1 MNQDVLAISGTKR
14 WHDKGYTGKDVTIA
28 VLDDFVMS
36 DIIKLYDSTLES
48 SHGLNVC
55 KSAIVT
61 APDAR
66 IIMLKFKG
74 KGADKQKCIQW
85 IKDNKPDLINVSLAG
100 ARIQSKEFVELE
112 GYPLVCATGNDGAE
126 EPLYPAAFDFSLK
139 VGSYDHYL
147 NCIARYS
154 NRGHDVLGLNP
165 YIPNSRGDWWRPFG
179 TSHASPFAT
188 GQLACYIQYLKEQG
202 IKPTPQMLY
211 DFAKQHK
218 ADNGLF
224 VLPDLLKLEVPV
236 MRDLDLLHPDLKV
249 KAEKLIELAKSKGI
263 NIILSQT
270 WRTKAEQDT
279 LYAQGRTT
287 PGSIVTNVKY
297 PFSLHCWGVAF
308 DVAVIINGKAS
319 WIAAHFDQVGPLGES
334 LGLEWGGRWQNFPD
348 RPHFQL
354 PNISVSDLIK
364 KYGAPENYKESWSD
378 LKEVENVAGFE
389 GPAKVVYKGKE
400 LNAGILEGRT
410 FVELRALAEL
420 LDLKIYWD
428 NTTKTVTLS

>member
-1 MNQDVLAISGTKR
+1 MNQNVLAISGTKR
-14 WHDKGYTGKDVTIA
+14 WHDKGYTGKGVTVT
-28 VLDDFVMS
+28 VLDDFAMT
-36 DIIKLYDSTLES
+36 DIIRQYDANLDST
-48 SHGLNVC
+48 HGLNVC
-55 KSAIVT
+55 KSGLVN
-61 APDAR
+61 APDAN

-74 KGADKQKCIQW
+74 KGSNKQKCIDW
-85 IKDNKPDLINVSLAG
+85 IKANNPDLINVSLAG
-100 ARIQSKEFVELE
+100 TYIQSKEFEQLE
-112 GYPLVCATGNDGAE
+112 GFPLICATGNDGADK
-126 EPLYPAAFDFSLK
+126 PLYPAAFDFALK
-139 VGSYDHYL
+139 VGSYNHNL
-147 NCIARYS
+147 NKIASYS

-165 YIPNSRGDWWRPFG
+165 YIQNSRGDWWCPPG
-179 TSHASPFAT
+179 TSFATPFVT
-188 GQLACYIQYLKEQG
+188 GQLACYVQFLKEQG

-224 VLPDLLKLEVPV
+224 VLPELKLEVPI
-236 MRDLDLLHPDLKV
+236 MRDINLLHPELIP
-249 KAEKLIELAKSKGI
+249 KAEKLIEIAKGKGI
-263 NIILSQT
+263 NIIISQT
-270 WRTKAEQDT
+270 WRTKAEQDA
-279 LYAQGRTT
+279 LYAQGRTA
-287 PGSIVTNVKY
+287 PGNIVTNVKY
-297 PFSLHCWGVAF
+297 PNSLHCWGAAF

-319 WIAAHFDQVGPLGES
+319 WIAAHFDQVGPIGES

-354 PNISVSDLIK
+354 PGVKVADLVK
-364 KYGAPENYKESWSD
+364 KYGTPEIYMKSWSD
-378 LKEVENVAGFE
+378 LKEVDDVTGFE